1 MATTHRTR
9 STFCPA
15 VARDAR
21 PARPRRR
28 PAPYRAALLAGALLS
43 ATACGPSA
51 SVQEVPP
58 GHLEYD
64 QRVVRVYRDGARVEY
79 LPVPEEIGGSASEG
93 EINDAYAECFFLNDA
108 GLSQIEETIASLD
121 PSRDYPKQ
129 QCDTAPADANTGD
142 LLYLEGFEHSP
153 FNCPPYPCL
162 CHPSLAP
169 IAGVYGI
176 VGVNLDGIT
185 PTDEDGNDL
194 WYLDTTR
201 TCTPGEWRTSG
212 S

>member
-51 SVQEVPP
+51 SVEQVPP

-64 QRVVRVYRDGARVEY
+64 FRVALVYRDGARIEHV
-79 LPVPEEIGGSASEG
+79 PVPEEIDGGASSDEVYESFADCYYLNERG
-93 EINDAYAECFFLNDA
+93 VQKIEDTIARLDPGAEYPQRDWDPPFTDGYSPDKLF
-108 GLSQIEETIASLD
+108 IEE
-121 PSRDYPKQ
+121 
-129 QCDTAPADANTGD
+129 
-142 LLYLEGFEHSP
+142 FEHSP
-153 FNCPPYPCL
+153 FICPVLGQWCNEA
-162 CHPSLAP
+162 LAP